1 MTELVIKQD
10 AKLNPHVIDMQP
22 ITWRQRWEWAKQGL
36 FVTPFCFWVCAILTV
51 NLWMEDK
58 PVSLL
63 PMFAGFL
70 ILSALSCLGVVVLLE
85 WRHNYE
91 KKSPRKLVCDAD
103 RIILHKHRPV
113 RLSWKLVE
121 GWHLSSLPD
130 DSALMKLTLIYR
142 PFAQAKNFRQWSI
155 VLTKAT
161 QTTALLELLEIRNLT
176 KEPGARLLTE
186 LPACEQP
193 QLTSLMALYISA
205 FGGII
210 MIPASLLLIAGV
222 AFLRSDDARLNHAL
236 AEPVAGNFNN
246 LVVNLIER
254 CHSTHEFA
262 WALLVGGLV
271 CLLAGFL
278 LFRIG
283 GRQLDKQPLH

>member
-1 MTELVIKQD
+1 MNELVIEQD
-10 AKLNPHVIDMQP
+10 AKLNPHVIDMRP
-22 ITWRQRWEWAKQGL
+22 ITWRRRWEWVKQGL
-36 FVTPFCFWVCAILTV
+36 FVSPFWFWVCAILSV

-58 PVSLL
+58 PINLH

-70 ILSALSCLGVVVLLE
+70 ILSALSCLGVVVLSE
-85 WRHNYE
+85 WLHNYE
-91 KKSPRKLVCDAD
+91 LKSPRKLVCDSD
-103 RIILHKHRPV
+103 RIILHKRRPV

-121 GWHLSSLPD
+121 GWHLASLPD
-130 DSALMKLTLIYR
+130 DKDLTKLTLLYR
-142 PFAQAKNFRQWSI
+142 PFAQAKSFRQWSI
-155 VLTKAT
+155 VLTTAT

-193 QLTSLMALYISA
+193 QLSSLMALYISA

-222 AFLRSDDARLNHAL
+222 AILHSGDARLNHAL
-236 AEPVAGNFNN
+236 AEPVTGNFNN

-254 CHSTHEFA
+254 YHSAHEFA

-283 GRQLDKQPLH
+283 GRQLDKKPLH